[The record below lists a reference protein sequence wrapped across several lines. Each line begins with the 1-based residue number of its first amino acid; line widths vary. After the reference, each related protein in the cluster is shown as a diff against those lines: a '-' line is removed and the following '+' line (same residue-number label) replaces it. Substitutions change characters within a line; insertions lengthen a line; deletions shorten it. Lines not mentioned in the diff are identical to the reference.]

1 MTMDRISLEGVEIRG
16 LRDGFFH
23 LDGGAMFGVVPKV
36 LWEKKFPADDQ
47 NRIELGLNSILI
59 KTASSL
65 ILVETGIG
73 TSLDKK
79 FFDYYSV
86 ERKPGLI
93 PSLQR
98 LGLRAEDI
106 NVVINTH
113 LHFDHCGGNTI
124 KNEKGEDVP
133 AFPRAR
139 YVIQKKEWEYGLN
152 PSERDRQSYLRGTF
166 LPLEKY
172 GLLRLVDGDEEIAE
186 GVNVV
191 LVPGHT
197 SGHQCVK
204 VRSKNKVFFL
214 LGDLVPTS
222 AHVGLSYIMSY
233 DLFPLETLENK
244 KRTFEQAIEEDW
256 MLGFIHDP
264 LHFFGKVKRIED
276 KYAFEPL
283 EKKE

>member
-1 MTMDRISLEGVEIRG
+1 MTPDKISLEGVEIRG

-36 LWEKKFPADDQ
+36 LWEKKFPADSQ

-59 KTASSL
+59 KTAGSL

-79 FFDYYSV
+79 FSDYYSV

-106 NVVINTH
+106 DVVIDTH

-133 AFPRAR
+133 AFPRAQ
-139 YVIQKKEWEYGLN
+139 YIIQKKEWEYGLR
-152 PSERDRQSYLRGTF
+152 PSERDRQSYLKGTF
-166 LPLEKY
+166 FPLQKC
-172 GLLRLVDGDEEIAE
+172 GLLRLVDGDEEVAE
-186 GVNVV
+186 GVSVV

-204 VRSKNKVFFL
+204 VRSKNKVFFV

-244 KRTFEQAIEEDW
+244 RRVFEQAIEEDW
-256 MLGFIHDP
+256 MLGFVHDP
-264 LHFFGKVKRIED
+264 QHFFGKVKRIED

-283 EKKE
+283 